1 MLVTHEKKM
10 DFLAAL
16 YNISI
21 IEKLENFVKKISKMK
36 STIQE
41 IEERF
46 DKDVERFSQLETGQQ
61 TTLDAT
67 FNMELIT
74 EGITRCYPQLRS
86 VLDIGCGA
94 GNYTVKLSQKMS
106 NIDITLLDLSQP
118 MLDKALERVGD
129 VTTGK
134 VNMLKGDFRTA
145 DFGTEKYDV
154 IIATAVL
161 HHLRDDHDWETAFK
175 KLFSLLNDGG
185 SIWIFDLVHQTDS
198 DLQQYIYHDLYGK
211 YLVGLKD
218 REYRDHVFAYIEK
231 EDSPRSLMYQL
242 QLLEKVGFK
251 KVDILHKHLCF
262 ASFVG
267 FK

>member
-1 MLVTHEKKM
+1 
-10 DFLAAL
+10 
-16 YNISI
+16 
-21 IEKLENFVKKISKMK
+21 MK

-46 DKDVERFSQLETGQQ
+46 DRDVERFSKLETGQQ
-61 TTLDAT
+61 TTLDAA

-74 EGITRCYPQLRS
+74 ESIVRYAPKLKA
-86 VLDIGCGA
+86 VLDVGCGA
-94 GNYTVKLSQKMS
+94 GNYMVKLAQKIVD
-106 NIDITLLDLSQP
+106 IDITLLDLSQP
-118 MLDKALERVGD
+118 MLDKALERVSE
-129 VTTGK
+129 VATGK
-134 VNMLKGDFRTA
+134 VNALKGDFRTV
-145 DFGTEKYDV
+145 DFDTEKYDV

-161 HHLRDDHDWETAFK
+161 HHLRDDFDWETTFK
-175 KLFSLLNDGG
+175 KLFNLLNDGG
-185 SIWIFDLVHQTDS
+185 SVWIFDLVSQTDTA
-198 DLQQYIYHDLYGK
+198 LQQYIYYDLYGK
-211 YLVGLKD
+211 YLEQLKD